1 MNYHYEFDFPN
12 NSPISFGNDGGLSPI
27 SFGNGGDFSPIPF
40 GNSEDLSPIPFGNGG
55 GLSPI
60 SFEMDSD
67 ADDDFDSV
75 IEDFMNLPD
84 LELPP
89 DSPRSI
95 LHVPQPVE
103 DIFDIFLNGP

>member
-1 MNYHYEFDFPN
+1 MSLIP
-12 NSPISFGNDGGLSPI
+12 FGNDGEL
-27 SFGNGGDFSPIPF
+27 SPIPF
-40 GNSEDLSPIPFGNGG
+40 GNDGDLSPIPFGNDEDLSPIPFG
-55 GLSPI
+55 
-60 SFEMDSD
+60 MDSD

>member
-1 MNYHYEFDFPN
+1 MRA
-12 NSPISFGNDGGLSPI
+12 
-27 SFGNGGDFSPIPF
+27 GDKEKGKSVRP
-40 GNSEDLSPIPFGNGG
+40 SEVSIDIED
-55 GLSPI
+55 I
-60 SFEMDSD
+60 EADSD